1 MFYEFRSMFKKK
13 EKRKRG
19 RINWCD
25 GMIGICELLFLE
37 NCIGTISC
45 ILIY

>member
-1 MFYEFRSMFKKK
+1 MFYEIRSMFKKK
-13 EKRKRG
+13 RGG
-19 RINWCD
+19 RINWFD

-37 NCIGTISC
+37 NCICTVSC